1 MMINRKEGGRLFPE
15 TLQFHIAPNID
26 SFINWLTVA
35 GSPLFSLISNFTLGI
50 VREIQTVLT
59 FLPWWFW
66 IILAGF
72 VNWWQTRKLI
82 KTVGIILLSSI
93 GVFGLW
99 KEAIDTLAVVL
110 TAVIM
115 AFMIGIPLGI
125 IMATFNRANSILTPL
140 LDGMQTMPSFVYLL
154 PAMMKEVR
162 LPLAMPSILAG
173 LNQTTMMALAM
184 VVIASMIGAG
194 GLGEKVLIAVNRI
207 AVGKGF
213 EAGFAVV
220 ALAIVIDRITQGFVR
235 RNA

>member
-1 MMINRKEGGRLFPE
+1 MINRKEGGRLFPE

>member
-1 MMINRKEGGRLFPE
+1 MFPE